1 VQNDAQPHASSVDTD
16 TSEPK
21 AECSTAPH
29 NKKLKLL
36 EDMERDF
43 DEPPADANRN
53 VNHELVQE
61 IVSYLGPVRLS
72 TEKLCPLLFWK
83 RNEYIYKRISTLA
96 RVYLTSNASSMPVE
110 SLFSITGL
118 IKNARRSPIALFLL
132 NKLTFVHDNYGKF
145 FPLKK

>member
-1 VQNDAQPHASSVDTD
+1 MIQFLVERELTGSNAAAAGGDTGGNSTVEDPRKKTVMQYLIDLLTREFNRILEIQLGLFAAVQNDAQPHASSVDTD

-53 VNHELVQE
+53 VNHELLQE

-72 TEKLCPLLFWK
+72 TEEKLCPLLFW
-83 RNEYIYKRISTLA
+83 
-96 RVYLTSNASSMPVE
+96 
-110 SLFSITGL
+110 
-118 IKNARRSPIALFLL
+118 
-132 NKLTFVHDNYGKF
+132 
-145 FPLKK
+145 